1 MSSSVDAPVTPF
13 RAKAMAWLQVLRA
26 PNLLTVPGDPLAGML
41 LAADPVHGFVP
52 LDRCAAVVGASLL
65 LYAAGLVGNDV
76 MDIEEDRRDRP
87 SRPLPRGLVGLRS
100 AAVVAVLLAVAGVVL
115 ASWAGPGAGI
125 VAAALAAAVVF
136 YDVRGKRTAWFGP
149 LNMALCRALSLLMGF
164 ALAVDTVGM
173 PRGFALVAASALFVY
188 IAVVSIVA
196 REEVARCAGGSGDR
210 DAGGGCGWRVWL
222 PPAGMACGSA
232 SVLAFLAGWVRCS
245 DPFVLATGAVALV
258 GALAACAVA
267 AREATPRRLPQTVG
281 LWILCLI
288 PMQAAWCLWSGHTA
302 GLWAGACLLPAW
314 PAAIFLAKRFYGS

>member
-1 MSSSVDAPVTPF
+1 MSSSVDAPLSPL
-13 RAKAMAWLQVLRA
+13 RAKVMAWLQVLRA

-52 LDRCAAVVGASLL
+52 LERCAAVVGASLL

-100 AAVVAVLLAVAGVVL
+100 AAVVAVLLGVAGVAL
-115 ASWAGPGAGI
+115 AAWAGAGAGT
-125 VAAALAAAVVF
+125 VALALAAAVVF
-136 YDVRGKRTAWFGP
+136 YNFRGKRIAWFGP
-149 LNMALCRALSLLMGF
+149 LNMAMCRALSLFMGF

-173 PRGFALVAASALFVY
+173 PRGIALVAASALFVY

-196 REEVARCAGGSGDR
+196 REETAPESPD
-210 DAGGGCGWRVWL
+210 GGGWKVWL
-222 PPAGMACGSA
+222 PPAGMACGA
-232 SVLAFLAGWVRCS
+232 VSVLALFAGWVRCS
-245 DPFVLATGAVALV
+245 DPLV
-258 GALAACAVA
+258 WAAGGTAMVGGLAACAAA
-267 AREATPRRLPQTVG
+267 ARDATPRRLPRTVG

-314 PAAIFLAKRFYGS
+314 PAAIFLAKRFYAS